1 MKFNF
6 MGVKNGVFSWKQVE
20 VEGGKVFVRFKKR
33 PFVVVRKK

>member
-20 VEGGKVFVRFKKR
+20 VEGGKVFFRVKKR
-33 PFVVVRKK
+33 PFVVVKEK